1 MTLSSWESHSHPPND
16 SAENLAASGLQIE
29 NSACRYRAHR
39 ADDIQG
45 AEILVDFDFDEH
57 CRMRI
62 AGIAVLFD
70 FCFPKVT
77 RSTKRRKP
85 IDSIQ
90 AELDGLQASSTVPR
104 KTFCG

>member
-1 MTLSSWESHSHPPND
+1 MKSPDYAATPTIRIFPTFYSD
-16 SAENLAASGLQIE
+16 NLAAGGLRIE

-39 ADDIQG
+39 ADDMQG

-77 RSTKRRKP
+77 RSTKRRNP
-85 IDSIQ
+85 FVRQ
-90 AELDGLQASSTVPR
+90 AFRLDE
-104 KTFCG
+104 